1 LLPDW
6 DWRPH
11 YGRVRKILEG
21 LIRRGMALEINSSGW
36 RQPAGRPYP
45 DLELVKL
52 YRELGGEII
61 TIGSDAHRCEELAA
75 GVQQAL

>member
-1 LLPDW
+1 
-6 DWRPH
+6 
-11 YGRVRKILEG
+11 
-21 LIRRGMALEINSSGW
+21 MALEINSSGW